1 MREYSLTLLI
11 AAALAYMLTPM
22 VQRLALKYRAV
33 AQVRDRDIHTEAT
46 ARWGGI
52 AMWLSMGLTLLA
64 VQNLELVGKSYSREL
79 LGIFLA
85 ATFVLFIGILDD
97 RFELDAITKLAG
109 QGLAAGI
116 LLLFGIQLLWLPING
131 ILILPANIGQ
141 LLTVLVVMI
150 IINAVNFVDGL
161 DGLATGIVAISAASF
176 FGFAY
181 LLAVE
186 NGFSRAGAPSL
197 ATAIVIG
204 LCLGFLPHNIYPARI
219 FMGDSGSMFLGLLLA
234 ASAITL
240 MGQIDANA
248 VFSEEIG
255 PALLPLLLPFAVLA
269 VPLLDFAL
277 AILRRIRR
285 GKSPFAPDKDHL
297 HHKLMKYGNSQ
308 QRTTVILYLATAML
322 AIPAMLS
329 AFIPLWIALLS
340 GPLLFLVALS
350 ITKRKITERSITERT
365 VTERNEKI

>member
-1 MREYSLTLLI
+1 
-11 AAALAYMLTPM
+11 
-22 VQRLALKYRAV
+22 
-33 AQVRDRDIHTEAT
+33 
-46 ARWGGI
+46 
-52 AMWLSMGLTLLA
+52 
-64 VQNLELVGKSYSREL
+64 
-79 LGIFLA
+79 
-85 ATFVLFIGILDD
+85 
-97 RFELDAITKLAG
+97 
-109 QGLAAGI
+109 
-116 LLLFGIQLLWLPING
+116 
-131 ILILPANIGQ
+131 
-141 LLTVLVVMI
+141 MI

-248 VFSEEIG
+248 VFSEDIG

-269 VPLLDFAL
+269 VPLLDFGL
-277 AILRRIRR
+277 AILRRIRK
-285 GKSPFAPDKDHL
+285 GKSPFAPDKEHL
-297 HHKLMKYGNSQ
+297 HHKLMKFGNSQ

-329 AFIPLWIALLS
+329 AFIPLWIALLG

-350 ITKRKITERSITERT
+350 ITKRKITEQT

>member
-11 AAALAYMLTPM
+11 AATLTYMLTPI
-22 VQRLALKYRAV
+22 VRRLALKYRAV
-33 AQVRDRDIHTEAT
+33 ARVRDRDIHTEET
-46 ARWGGI
+46 ARWGGV
-52 AMWLSMGLTLLA
+52 AMWLATGLTLIA
-64 VQNLELVGKSYSREL
+64 VQNLELVGKAYSWEL
-79 LGIFLA
+79 LGIFVA
-85 ATFVLFIGILDD
+85 ASFVLLIGILDD
-97 RFELDAITKLAG
+97 RFELDSITKLAG

-131 ILILPANIGQ
+131 ILVLPANIGQ
-141 LLTVLVVMI
+141 LLTVLIVIV
-150 IINAVNFVDGL
+150 IINAVNFIDGL
-161 DGLATGIVAISAASF
+161 DGLAAGIVAISAASF

-248 VFSEEIG
+248 VFSEDIG
-255 PALLPLLLPFAVLA
+255 PALLPLILPFAVLA

-277 AILRRIRR
+277 AILRRIRK
-285 GKSPFAPDKDHL
+285 GKSPFAPDKEHL

-308 QRTTVILYLATAML
+308 QRTAVILYFATAML

-329 AFIPLWIALLS
+329 AFIPLWLALLS
-340 GPLLFLVALS
+340 GVALLLIAIA
-350 ITKRKITERSITERT
+350 ITKRDRVRS
-365 VTERNEKI
+365 

>member
-1 MREYSLTLLI
+1 
-11 AAALAYMLTPM
+11 MLTPLI
-22 VQRLALKYRAV
+22 RNLALKFRAV
-33 AQVRDRDIHTEAT
+33 AVVRDRDIHLEET
-46 ARWGGI
+46 ARWGGV
-52 AMWLSMGLTLLA
+52 AMWLSMGATFLA
-64 VQNLELVGKSYSREL
+64 IHNLELLGKAYGREL

-85 ATFVLFIGILDD
+85 ATFVLLIGALDD

-131 ILILPANIGQ
+131 IIILPTNIGQ
-141 LLTVLVVMI
+141 FLTVLVVLV

-161 DGLATGIVAISAASF
+161 DGLAAGIVSISAAAF
-176 FGFAY
+176 FGFSY

-197 ATAIVIG
+197 TSAVMVG
-204 LCLGFLPHNIYPARI
+204 VCLGFLPHNMYPARI

-248 VFSEEIG
+248 VFAEQIG
-255 PALLPLLLPFAVLA
+255 PAALPLLLPLAVLA
-269 VPLLDFAL
+269 VPLLDFGL
-277 AILRRIRR
+277 AVIRR
-285 GKSPFAPDKDHL
+285 VRKGKSPFAPDKEHL
-297 HHKLMKYGNSQ
+297 HHKLMELGNSQ
-308 QRTTVILYLATAML
+308 QRTATILYLGTAAL

-329 AFIPLWIALLS
+329 AFFPIWIALIS
-340 GPLLFLVALS
+340 GPILFLSAVA
-350 ITKRKITERSITERT
+350 ITKRERIG
-365 VTERNEKI
+365 NGY